1 MEYIGDMIDVE
12 TLELERLR
20 ASAGAATDLLRALSN
35 PHRLLVLCQL
45 ESGEKQV
52 ADLLEGSG
60 LSQSALSQHL
70 ARLREEG
77 LIAARRE
84 GTAVFY
90 RIADPSALKV
100 IGVLAEIFCPPVS

>member
-1 MEYIGDMIDVE
+1 MIE
-12 TLELERLR
+12 TDTMDLQALE
-20 ASAGAATDLLRALSN
+20 ASAGEASDLLKALSN

-45 ESGEKQV
+45 EAGEMQV
-52 ADLLEGSG
+52 AQLQAGSG

-70 ARLREEG
+70 ARLREDG

-90 RIADPSALKV
+90 HIANPAALKV
-100 IGVLAEIFCPPVS
+100 IGVLAEIYCPPRR